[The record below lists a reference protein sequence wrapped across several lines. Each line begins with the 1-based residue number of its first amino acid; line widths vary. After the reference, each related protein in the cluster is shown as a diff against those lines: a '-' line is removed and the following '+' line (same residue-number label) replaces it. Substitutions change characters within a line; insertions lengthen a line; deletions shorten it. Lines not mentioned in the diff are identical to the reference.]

1 MGADPVGQAE
11 GEPERKWR
19 KKDTKRSGCE
29 NKDCVSHK
37 QCSREP
43 QEGGNDRL

>member
-19 KKDTKRSGCE
+19 KKDTKRSAVQQRASGRRKRQALKME
-29 NKDCVSHK
+29 
-37 QCSREP
+37 QMI
-43 QEGGNDRL
+43 